1 LKLLLKLESS
11 KEERQFIG
19 EEKERQRGIFNRE
32 NVEE

>member
-1 LKLLLKLESS
+1 LKAQQKGGNSS
-11 KEERQFIG
+11 G